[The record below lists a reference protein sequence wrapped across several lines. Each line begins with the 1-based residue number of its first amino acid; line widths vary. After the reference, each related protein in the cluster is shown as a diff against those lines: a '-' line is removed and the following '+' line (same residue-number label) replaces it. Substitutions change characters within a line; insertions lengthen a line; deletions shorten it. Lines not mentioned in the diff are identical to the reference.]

1 MLPSVWKKIPTLLAK
16 NKGMIL
22 ISVKNSIK
30 NKTVQNFKCPKF
42 LQYNKKFY

>member
-1 MLPSVWKKIPTLLAK
+1 MK

-42 LQYNKKFY
+42 LQYNKKLY